1 MLTSPSSEVPKGKK
15 NEGKAYIVLYACSL
29 TRGIYLELLPNM
41 ETTEFITSLKRFITH
56 RGRPEKINSDNGKT
70 FVGAV
75 NLLKTIMMDKK
86 VHDYLAKHRIMWQF
100 NLSRAPGWEGE
111 RIITHPLILARF
123 YWSRGENSQDS
134 YHAITTACVDICPP
148 IVSMKEKHSKTRVS
162 TFPSSYLR
170 GRKPNSFG

>member
-56 RGRPEKINSDNGKT
+56 RGRPEKIYSDNGKT
-70 FVGAV
+70 FVGAM

-100 NLSRAPGWEGE
+100 NLRRAPWWEGE
-111 RIITHPLILARF
+111 RIITHPLILVRF
-123 YWSRGENSQDS
+123 YWLLYVTWRKLTGQLPRNNHRLRR
-134 YHAITTACVDICPP
+134 YL
-148 IVSMKEKHSKTRVS
+148 
-162 TFPSSYLR
+162 SSNCFHER
-170 GRKPNSFG
+170 ET